1 MEFTGRLVVMDLA
14 ALVVNHANAMLVG
27 LTEAFRVFG
36 ISLDREAVRGALGHS
51 CESGA
56 YRVFRDRFPH
66 REVDMELLEAVS
78 RTYRKE
84 VHRYF
89 KFSPALAPMPSSE
102 RALGFLRERG
112 FRIGLLSDLEDDTV
126 SMLLHRLGWDS
137 GVFDAVQ
144 SGSGAQCKAERL
156 TGLMDVMG
164 AVRGDDAM
172 YVGVAPCDMEAGRQ
186 ANCALVMAM
195 ESTGRLFEREELALA
210 DGFMAYPDELVGGL
224 LIRGE
229 PTRHG
234 RV

>member
-1 MEFTGRLVVMDLA
+1 MEFTGSLVVMDLA

-36 ISLDREAVRGALGHS
+36 ISLDREAVRRAWGHN

-66 REVDMELLEAVS
+66 REVDMEMLDAVS
-78 RTYRKE
+78 NTYRKE
-84 VHRYF
+84 VYRYF

-102 RALGFLRERG
+102 RALTFLRERG

-195 ESTGRLFEREELALA
+195 ESTGWLFEREELALA
-210 DGFMAYPDELVGGL
+210 DGFMASPDELVGGL

-229 PTRHG
+229 PTPHG